1 MTQTLKK
8 MQILKFFPLVLS
20 GFISGIIVYQSILI
34 APSINKLLSSEDASL
49 YLRYIWPKFFIIIGI
64 LSLLCFISISLFNSN
79 QSSAKIFSILSAV
92 LMLVCYLA
100 IPYMNQARDSLNESL
115 FMILHLGSIILTII
129 TLLMNFFIFIFWKY

>member
-20 GFISGIIVYQSILI
+20 GFISGIIVYQSLLI

-49 YLRYIWPKFFIIIGI
+49 YLRHIWPKFFIIIGI
-64 LSLLCFISISLFNSN
+64 LSLLCFICISLFNSN

-92 LMLVCYLA
+92 LMLVCYIA
-100 IPYMNQARDSLNESL
+100 IPYMNQAKDSLNESL

-129 TLLMNFFIFIFWKY
+129 TLLMNFSIFIFWKY

>member
-20 GFISGIIVYQSILI
+20 GFISGIIVYQSLLI

-64 LSLLCFISISLFNSN
+64 LSLLCFICISLFNSN
-79 QSSAKIFSILSAV
+79 QSSAKNFSILSAV
-92 LMLVCYLA
+92 LMLICYLA
-100 IPYMNQARDSLNESL
+100 IPYMNQAKDSLNESL
-115 FMILHLGSIILTII
+115 FMILHLGSIIFTII
-129 TLLMNFFIFIFWKY
+129 TLLMNFSIFNFWKY